1 MPCKEAWSDSPRKLA
16 DTGRKCADDIGFV
29 SGRGRSSGGV
39 PVIAPES
46 NVRQGVASPQAIF
59 AVVALGF
66 GALVFEGYDLIVYG
80 TAVPALLAYPA
91 WALTPAK
98 VGAIGGAA
106 FLGMF
111 VGAPLAGWLSDRFG
125 RRRLFISLLCFF
137 SFMMVLVALAPTPG
151 LLALF
156 RFLAGVGF
164 GGIPPTAIA
173 QAYEFAPADRKV
185 LYNAIMLSGFG
196 IGAILAA
203 GLAIILQGHVGFR
216 VLFGFGALPLVTL
229 VPLAV
234 WLLPGAPGPTGNVS
248 GKVEKTLVSPWRGVL
263 QGRAM
268 ISTVLFA
275 AANFFALLLSFALNT
290 WLPQIMRGAGYP
302 IGSALQFLLL
312 LDTGALV
319 GALFGGWLAD
329 RIGGRKVVT
338 AMFIL
343 AAVSLACL
351 SFHMPSTLI
360 KTLIFITGAVAVGN
374 QSVLFGFMAA
384 HYPQASRATAI
395 GATSGVGRLGA
406 AAGPVLGGLLL
417 KAGVNLSGNVL
428 VFAGVSVLA
437 GLSILLIPQS
447 LRADSPGVE
456 GRVSP
461 ELAAEGAGSR

>member
-1 MPCKEAWSDSPRKLA
+1 MSATEPKVHTS
-16 DTGRKCADDIGFV
+16 
-29 SGRGRSSGGV
+29 
-39 PVIAPES
+39 
-46 NVRQGVASPQAIF
+46 VASPQAIF
-59 AVVALGF
+59 AVIALGF

-91 WALTPAK
+91 WALTPAR

-111 VGAPLAGWLSDRFG
+111 IGAPLAGWLSDQFG
-125 RRRLFISLLCFF
+125 RRRLFITLLCFF
-137 SFMMVLVALAPTPG
+137 SFMMVLVSIAPTPG
-151 LLALF
+151 LFALF

-203 GLAIILQGHVGFR
+203 GLSIVLLGHVGFR
-216 VLFGFGALPLVTL
+216 VMFGFGALPLVTL

-234 WLLPGAPGPTGNVS
+234 WLLPGSPSPGS
-248 GKVEKTLVSPWRGVL
+248 GAVHKAEKLAASPWRGVL
-263 QGRAM
+263 RGRA
-268 ISTVLFA
+268 ILSTILFA

-338 AMFIL
+338 AMFIV
-343 AAVSLACL
+343 AAASLACL
-351 SFHMPSTLI
+351 ALPMPSLLI
-360 KTLIFITGAVAVGN
+360 KLLIFITGAVAVGN

-406 AAGPVLGGLLL
+406 GAGPVLGGLLL
-417 KAGVNLSGNVL
+417 KAGANLSGNVL

-437 GLSILLIPQS
+437 GLSILFIPPS
-447 LRADSPGVE
+447 LRAETADPSSPGVD

-461 ELAAEGAGSR
+461 ELAPGGAGSR

>member
-1 MPCKEAWSDSPRKLA
+1 M
-16 DTGRKCADDIGFV
+16 
-29 SGRGRSSGGV
+29 
-39 PVIAPES
+39 IAAES
-46 NVRQGVASPQAIF
+46 NAPAREASSREVFSVI
-59 AVVALGF
+59 ALGF

-80 TAVPALLAYPA
+80 AAVPALLAYPK
-91 WALTPAK
+91 WALTPAR

-111 VGAPLAGWLSDRFG
+111 IGAPLAGWLSDRFG
-125 RRRLFISLLCFF
+125 RRRLFIGLLCFF
-137 SFMMVLVALAPTPG
+137 SLMMILAAVAPTPG
-151 LLALF
+151 LFALF

-203 GLAIILQGHVGFR
+203 GLSIVLLGHVGFR

-234 WLLPGAPGPTGNVS
+234 WLLPGTPAAIS
-248 GKVEKTLVSPWRGVL
+248 GVLRSISVSPWRGVFE
-263 QGRAM
+263 GRA
-268 ISTVLFA
+268 IYSTVLFA

-319 GALFGGWLAD
+319 GALLGGWLAD
-329 RIGGRKVVT
+329 RIGGRRVVIG
-338 AMFIL
+338 MFSI
-343 AAVSLACL
+343 AAVSLAYL
-351 SFHMPSTLI
+351 SFHRPSLWI
-360 KTLIFITGAVAVGN
+360 KLLIFLTGAVAVGN

-406 AAGPVLGGLLL
+406 AAGPVVGGLLL
-417 KAGVNLSGNVL
+417 KAGATLSGNVL

-437 GLSILLIPQS
+437 GFSILLIPRT
-447 LRADSPGVE
+447 LRAALPNHLT
-456 GRVSP
+456 SP
-461 ELAAEGAGSR
+461 ELAADGAGSR